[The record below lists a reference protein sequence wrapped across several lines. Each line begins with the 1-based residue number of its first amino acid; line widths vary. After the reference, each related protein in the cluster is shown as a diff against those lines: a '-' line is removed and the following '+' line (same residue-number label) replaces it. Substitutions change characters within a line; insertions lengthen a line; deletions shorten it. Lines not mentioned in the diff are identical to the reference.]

1 MDTPTIPDTRVGTGP
16 EGGPPAPGS
25 AEELRRFAEIQDRLA
40 PLFEKAF
47 PDRHARQTVLVV
59 PSLSL
64 DVEELAK
71 IEGVHHYEERLLCM
85 LMLLRMPGTN
95 LVYVT
100 SQPVSPTI
108 IDYYLHLLP
117 GIPISHARRRLTLL
131 SCHDASRA
139 PLTHKILARPRLM
152 DRIRAAIPDLRAAH
166 MTCFNTTP
174 LERTLAVRLG
184 IPIYA
189 NDPAL
194 NHLGTKSGNKEVF
207 REAGIRMPDGAE
219 HLRDAG
225 DIARG
230 LADLK
235 RRNPE
240 LRRAAVKLNEGFSG
254 EGNATFSYE
263 GAPDGGLETWIS
275 AELPERIRFEAKNET
290 WERYRQK
297 FEEMGGIVESF
308 VEGEEVRSP
317 SVQCRI
323 DPLGQACIVS
333 THDQVLGGPSGQ
345 IFLGAAF
352 PADEAY
358 RQDIHEAG
366 RKVCDVLREKG
377 VLGRFAVDFVSVRRG
392 DAWEHEAIE
401 INIRKGGT
409 THPYLMLQ
417 FLTDGHYDVDRGL
430 YRTPTG
436 QPCYYYASD
445 NLQSSA
451 YVGLTPD
458 DLIDIAVN
466 NELHFDAADQQGVVF
481 HLIGALSEFGKLGT
495 VCIGD
500 SRESARKLYHDT
512 VAILD
517 REARETPPRAS
528 RRPESRPPSAP
539 PEPAPRPPPP
549 TPRRR

>member
-1 MDTPTIPDTRVGTGP
+1 MPQGRKLMPR
-16 EGGPPAPGS
+16 PGS
-25 AEELRRFAEIQDRLA
+25 AEELRRFAEVQRRLA

-47 PDRHARQTVLVV
+47 PDRRARQTVLVV

-71 IEGVHHYEERLLCM
+71 ISGVHHYEERLLCM
-85 LMLLRMPGTN
+85 LMLLRMPGAN
-95 LVYVT
+95 LIYVT
-100 SQPVSPTI
+100 SQPIASTI

-117 GIPISHARRRLTLL
+117 GIPTSHARRRRLTLL
-131 SCHDASRA
+131 SCHDASSA
-139 PLTHKILARPRLM
+139 PLTRKILDRPRLM
-152 DRIRAAIPDLRAAH
+152 DRIRAAVPDREAAH

-174 LERTLAVRLG
+174 LERTLAVQLD

-194 NHLGTKSGNKEVF
+194 NHLGIKSGNKEVF
-207 REAGIRMPDGAE
+207 REAGIDMPDGAE

-225 DIARG
+225 NIAQA

-235 RRNPE
+235 RRNPG

-254 EGNATFSYE
+254 EGNATFSYG
-263 GAPDGGLETWIS
+263 GAPESGDLTRWIS
-275 AELPERIRFEAKNET
+275 SELPRRIRFEAKNET
-290 WERYRQK
+290 WERYCQK

-323 DPLGQACIVS
+323 EPLGQACIVS

-352 PADEAY
+352 PADEEY

-366 RKVCDVLREKG
+366 HRVCNVLQEKG

-392 DAWEHEAIE
+392 DGWEHAAIE

-417 FLTDGHYDVDRGL
+417 FLTDGDYDVSRGL
-430 YRTPTG
+430 YYTPTG

-445 NLQSSA
+445 NLQSDD

-517 REARETPPRAS
+517 REARQNLP
-528 RRPESRPPSAP
+528 
-539 PEPAPRPPPP
+539 
-549 TPRRR
+549 

>member
-1 MDTPTIPDTRVGTGP
+1 MV
-16 EGGPPAPGS
+16 PAPGS
-25 AEELRRFAEIQDRLA
+25 AEERRRFAEIQSRLG
-40 PLFEKAF
+40 PLFERAF
-47 PDRHARQTVLVV
+47 PDRQARQTVLVV

-64 DVEELAK
+64 DMEELAK
-71 IEGVHHYEERLLCM
+71 ISGVHHYEERLLCM
-85 LMLLRMPGTN
+85 LMLLRMPGAN

-100 SQPVSPTI
+100 SQPIAPTI
-108 IDYYLHLLP
+108 VDYYLHLLT
-117 GIPISHARRRLTLL
+117 GIPTSHARRRLTLL
-131 SCHDASRA
+131 SCHDASSA
-139 PLTHKILARPRLM
+139 PLTQKILARPRLM
-152 DRIRAAIPDLRAAH
+152 DRIRAAVPDPGAVH
-166 MTCFNTTP
+166 MTCFNTTQ
-174 LERTLAVRLG
+174 LERTLSVQLDM
-184 IPIYA
+184 PIYA

-207 REAGIRMPDGAE
+207 REAGISMPDGAE

-225 DIARG
+225 DIARA

-240 LRRAAVKLNEGFSG
+240 LQRAAVKLNEGFSG

-263 GAPDGGLETWIS
+263 NAPEGDLERWIS
-275 AELPERIRFEAKNET
+275 GELPGRLRFEAKNES
-290 WERYRQK
+290 WEHYCQK

-308 VEGEEVRSP
+308 LEGKEVRSP

-323 DPLGQACIVS
+323 NPMGEACIVS

-358 RQDIHEAG
+358 RHDIHEAG
-366 RKVCDVLREKG
+366 SKVCDVLQEKG
-377 VLGRFAVDFVSVRRG
+377 VLGRFAVDFVSVKGGDRG
-392 DAWEHEAIE
+392 DAWEHAAIE
-401 INIRKGGT
+401 INLRKGGT

-417 FLTDGHYDVDRGL
+417 FLTDGDYDVNRGL
-430 YRTPTG
+430 YCASTG

-445 NLQSSA
+445 NLQSNA
-451 YVGLTPD
+451 YMGLTPD

-481 HLIGALSEFGKLGT
+481 HLIGALSEFGKLGA

-500 SRESARKLYHDT
+500 SRETARNLYHDT

-517 REARETPPRAS
+517 REVQQGS
-528 RRPESRPPSAP
+528 
-539 PEPAPRPPPP
+539 
-549 TPRRR
+549 

>member
-1 MDTPTIPDTRVGTGP
+1 MTS
-16 EGGPPAPGS
+16 PGS
-25 AEELRRFAEIQDRLA
+25 AEELRRFAEIQGRLG
-40 PLFEKAF
+40 PLFERAF
-47 PDRHARQTVLVV
+47 PDRQARQTVLVV

-85 LMLLRMPGTN
+85 LMLLRMPGAN

-100 SQPVSPTI
+100 SQPIAPTI

-117 GIPISHARRRLTLL
+117 GVPISHARRRLTLL

-139 PLTHKILARPRLM
+139 PLTQKILARPRLM
-152 DRIRAAIPDLRAAH
+152 DRIRAAIPDPGAVH
-166 MTCFNTTP
+166 MACFNTTP
-174 LERTLAVRLG
+174 LERTLAVQLDT
-184 IPIYA
+184 PIYA
-189 NDPAL
+189 NDPSL

-207 REAGIRMPDGAE
+207 REAGIDMPDGAE

-225 DIARG
+225 DIAQA
-230 LADLK
+230 LSELK
-235 RRNPE
+235 QRNPE
-240 LRRAAVKLNEGFSG
+240 LSRAAVKLNEGFSG

-263 GAPDGGLETWIS
+263 GAPEGNGLTGWIS
-275 AELPERIRFEAKNET
+275 EKLPGRIRFEAKTET
-290 WERYRQK
+290 WERYCQK

-308 VEGEEVRSP
+308 VEGDEVRSP
-317 SVQCRI
+317 SVQCRV
-323 DPLGQACIVS
+323 DPLGNACIVS

-358 RQDIHEAG
+358 RRDIHEAG
-366 RKVCDVLREKG
+366 NKVCQILQEKG

-392 DAWEHEAIE
+392 DAWEHAAIE

-417 FLTDGHYDVDRGL
+417 FLTDGDYDVDSGI
-430 YRTPTG
+430 YYTPTG

-445 NLQSSA
+445 NLQSPA

-458 DLIDIAVN
+458 DLIDIAVE
-466 NELHFDAADQQGVVF
+466 NELHFDAADQQGVAF

-500 SRESARKLYHDT
+500 SRESAAKLYHDT
-512 VAILD
+512 VAVLD
-517 REARETPPRAS
+517 REAAQNS
-528 RRPESRPPSAP
+528 S
-539 PEPAPRPPPP
+539 
-549 TPRRR
+549 

>member
-1 MDTPTIPDTRVGTGP
+1 MDAQALSDASSTPQY
-16 EGGPPAPGS
+16 EGLIPAPGS
-25 AEELRRFAEIQDRLA
+25 AEELRRFAEIQSRLA
-40 PLFEKAF
+40 PLFERAF
-47 PDRHARQTVLVV
+47 PDRRFRQTVLVI

-85 LMLLRMPGTN
+85 LMLLRMPGVN
-95 LVYVT
+95 LIYVT
-100 SQPVSPTI
+100 SQPISPAI

-117 GIPISHARRRLTLL
+117 GVPISHARRRLTLL
-131 SCHDASRA
+131 SCHDASQA
-139 PLTHKILARPRLM
+139 TLTRKILDRPRLM
-152 DRIRAAIPDLRAAH
+152 DRIRAAIPDPGAVH

-174 LERTLAVRLG
+174 LERTLSVQLDV
-184 IPIYA
+184 PIYA

-207 REAGIRMPDGAE
+207 REAGISMPDGAE

-225 DIARG
+225 DIARA

-235 RRNPE
+235 LRNPG
-240 LRRAAVKLNEGFSG
+240 LRQAAIKLNEGFSG
-254 EGNATFSYE
+254 EGNAIFSYE
-263 GAPDGGLETWIS
+263 GAPEGDGLEAWIS
-275 AELPERIRFEAKNET
+275 SELPDRIRFEAKEET
-290 WERYRQK
+290 WERYCHK

-308 VEGEEVRSP
+308 VEGGEVRSP

-323 DPLGQACIVS
+323 DPLGKAHIVS

-358 RQDIHEAG
+358 RQGIHEAG
-366 RKVCDVLREKG
+366 SKVCDVLQEKG
-377 VLGRFAVDFVSVRRG
+377 VLGRFAIDFVSVKRG
-392 DAWEHEAIE
+392 DGWEHAAIE
-401 INIRKGGT
+401 INLRKGGT

-417 FLTDGHYDVDRGL
+417 FLTDGDYDPQKGL
-430 YRTPTG
+430 YCTPTG

-445 NLQSSA
+445 NLQNPA
-451 YVGLTPD
+451 YKGLTPD

-466 NELHFDAADQQGVVF
+466 NELHFDAAGQQGVVF
-481 HLIGALSEFGKLGT
+481 HLVGALSEFGKLGT

-500 SRESARKLYHDT
+500 SRESSRNLYHDT
-512 VAILD
+512 VSVLD
-517 REARETPPRAS
+517 REARR
-528 RRPESRPPSAP
+528 
-539 PEPAPRPPPP
+539 
-549 TPRRR
+549 